1 MKMKFDKICS
11 CLQLQGY
18 DGLKEWWE
26 LRKKYE
32 VKITS
37 SFVYGKLD
45 EVFYAQQVLE
55 IIIQD
60 GKRIMKDCEK
70 CNQ

>member
-1 MKMKFDKICS
+1 MKIKFDKICS

-26 LRKKYE
+26 LRKRMERKMKLARIYEPEKYE
-32 VKITS
+32 AYK
-37 SFVYGKLD
+37 D
-45 EVFYAQQVLE
+45 VLE
-55 IIIQD
+55 IVKQD